1 MTLKKTKTQQKI
13 SNRKLSIQISL
24 SGLSFCIIDEKTNS
38 VIVLK
43 DFKFDKKLNPL
54 EVLDYLK
61 QLFATQDTLNQ
72 TFGSVN
78 VIHTN
83 ELSTLVAKDLFNED
97 CLADYL
103 KFNAKILKSDF
114 IAYDTI
120 NAHNMVNV
128 YVPYVN
134 INNFIYD
141 TFGAFTYKHFSTVLI
156 ESILSIEKNASE
168 LKVYVHIGIDHFEV
182 IVIDQGKLLLYNTFD
197 YKTKEDFIYYILF
210 TYEQLK
216 LNPETH
222 RLVLLGNVPKDSE
235 LYDIAYKYIRH
246 VDFGSRK
253 GNYELSEE
261 PAQKHYNFII
271 LNSF

>member
-1 MTLKKTKTQQKI
+1 MTLKKTKTQQDI
-13 SNRKLSIQISL
+13 TNYRLSIQISL
-24 SGLSFCIIDEKTNS
+24 SGLSFCILDKNTNN
-38 VIVLK
+38 VTVLK
-43 DFKFDKKLNPL
+43 DFKFEKKLNPL

-61 QLFATQDTLNQ
+61 HLFTTEATLNQ
-72 TFGSVN
+72 TFSSVN

-120 NAHNMVNV
+120 NGHNMVNV

-156 ESILSIEKNASE
+156 ENILSIEKNATE
-168 LKVYVHIGIDHFEV
+168 LKVYVHVGINHFE
-182 IVIDQGKLLLYNTFD
+182 IVATDQGKLLLYNTFD

-210 TYEQLK
+210 TFEQLK
-216 LNPETH
+216 LDPETH
-222 RLVLLGNVPKDSE
+222 RLVLLGNISKDSE

-246 VDFGSRK
+246 VGFGNRNSNHK
-253 GNYELSEE
+253 LNEE
-261 PAQKHYNFII
+261 SANKHANFII
-271 LNSF
+271 LNNF